1 LHLYKT
7 TAYTYGM
14 QRDMYDTVTIEIIV
28 PASSADSEGE
38 TWYDEPV
45 KVRRFTTKDLDYNS
59 VRGKKTREQID
70 PQRWNDMLNLASLM
84 RAIKVKDDLAAEKA
98 ILNLR
103 TNRGPLLLRVTEALI
118 KEPGFTQHILV
129 KELSNLLDGLRLVM
143 WSWSEGVGLALL
155 CPDLASALLVRVVM
169 SSIGTSAGL
178 RICPKC
184 SGVFLQ
190 KRADQD
196 YCSVKCREAHRVER
210 WRAGRKS
217 NEESLK
223 ELKTRKPNKRRNTR

>member
-1 LHLYKT
+1 
-7 TAYTYGM
+7 M
-14 QRDMYDTVTIEIIV
+14 QRDMYDAVTMEIIV
-28 PASSADSEGE
+28 PASSSDSEGE

-45 KVRRFTTKDLDYNS
+45 KVRRFTTKDLDRNS
-59 VRGKKTREQID
+59 VQGKKTSEQIG
-70 PQRWNDMLNLASLM
+70 PQRRDEMLNLASLM

-98 ILNLR
+98 LLQLR
-103 TNRGPLLLRVTEALI
+103 AYRGPIVGGVTEALL
-118 KEPGFTQHILV
+118 KEPGFTQQILV
-129 KELSNLLDGLRLVM
+129 KELSNLLDGVRLVM
-143 WSWSEGVGLALL
+143 WRWSEGVGLALL

-196 YCSVKCREAHRVER
+196 YCSVRCREAHRVER
-210 WRAGRKS
+210 WRAGKKS
-217 NEESLK
+217 EDRSLK
-223 ELKTRKPNKRRNTR
+223 DAKEKKSTRRRNAR

>member
-1 LHLYKT
+1 
-7 TAYTYGM
+7 M
-14 QRDMYDTVTIEIIV
+14 QRDKYDAVTVEIVV

-45 KVRRFTTKDLDYNS
+45 KVRRFTTKDLDHNS
-59 VRGKKTREQID
+59 IRGKKTREQID
-70 PQRWNDMLNLASLM
+70 SRRWNEMLNLASLM
-84 RAIKVKDDLAAEKA
+84 RAIKDNDDLAAEKA
-98 ILNLR
+98 LLNLR
-103 TNRGPLLLRVTEALI
+103 ADRGAMHLGITKALL
-118 KEPGFTQHILV
+118 KEPGFTQQMLV
-129 KELSNLLDGLRLVM
+129 KELSNLLDGVRLVM
-143 WSWSEGVGLALL
+143 WRWAKGVGPALL

-210 WRAGRKS
+210 WRARNSETSKVTPPKKGNR
-217 NEESLK
+217 LV
-223 ELKTRKPNKRRNTR
+223 RKRRKN

>member
-1 LHLYKT
+1 
-7 TAYTYGM
+7 M
-14 QRDMYDTVTIEIIV
+14 QRDTYDAVTIEIVV

-45 KVRRFTTKDLDYNS
+45 KVRRFTTKDLDHNS
-59 VRGKKTREQID
+59 VRGRKTREQID
-70 PQRWNDMLNLASLM
+70 QRRWNDMLNLASLM
-84 RAIKVKDDLAAEKA
+84 RAIKAKDDLAAEKA
-98 ILNLR
+98 LLHLR
-103 TNRGPLLLRVTEALI
+103 TNRGPLLLKVTEALL
-118 KEPGFTQHILV
+118 KEPGFTEQMLV
-129 KELSNLLDGLRLVM
+129 KELSNLLDGVRLVM
-143 WSWSEGVGLALL
+143 CRWSEGVGLALL

-184 SGVFLQ
+184 SNVFLQ

-210 WRAGRKS
+210 WRAGKKS
-217 NEESLK
+217 EEQSLGK
-223 ELKTRKPNKRRNTR
+223 AKTGRSIKRSDAK